1 MRYLWIA
8 LTVFMLNACA
18 TNSEADQAAEP
29 IQPVADIEYVEGRD
43 YTVLEQ
49 PFPAGAAPVIEFFFY
64 GCRACYFMTDEI
76 SEWSHKNNIPVSLVP
91 AHTDTNLVDAARMFH
106 TFNAIN
112 RSDLYVYGYILYQ
125 EEDATL
131 QGEERINALLAEHN
145 VDQELFWKAWGS
157 DEVNQRLAGSYQ
169 LTQMAGVQSTPSFIV
184 AGKYRVELGVIEETA
199 GLFGLLSYLVNKE

>member
-8 LTVFMLNACA
+8 LTVFMLNACS

-64 GCRACYFMTDEI
+64 GCRACYYLTDEL
-76 SEWSHKNNIPVSLVP
+76 SDWSQASHIPVALVP
-91 AHTDTNLVDAARMFH
+91 AHTDTNLVDSARMFH
-106 TFNAIN
+106 TFNAIE
-112 RSDLYVYGYILYQ
+112 RSDLHVYGYILFQ
-125 EEDATL
+125 DEDATL
-131 QGEERINALLAEHN
+131 QGKERIDALLVEHN
-145 VDQELFWKAWGS
+145 VEPELFWQAWSS

-169 LTQMAGVQSTPSFIV
+169 LTQLAGIQSTPSFII
-184 AGKYRVELGVIEETA
+184 AGKYRVEVGVIEQTE